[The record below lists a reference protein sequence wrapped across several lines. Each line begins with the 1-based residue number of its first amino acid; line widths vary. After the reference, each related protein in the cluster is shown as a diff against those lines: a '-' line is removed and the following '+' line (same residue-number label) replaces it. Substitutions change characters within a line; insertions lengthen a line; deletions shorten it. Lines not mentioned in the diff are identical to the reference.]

1 MHPALR
7 LGARRTLDGKTLVGP
22 FDLASHHLL
31 THAVVVGMTGSGK
44 TGLVTVMVE
53 EALRAGIPS
62 LVFDIKGD
70 LPNLAL
76 AFPSFDPA
84 AMRPWVEPAPND
96 ADGVADDPLVHAA
109 IEARR
114 RGLSQSGIG
123 EKELAEYAARTHV
136 RVITPG
142 SDAGEPVH
150 LFSALERRSTRW
162 DDDVAGARATLSAA
176 VSLVLRLIG
185 RPGEPGR
192 SREHAL
198 ISVLAERRLSRGDDY
213 PLEALVADVL
223 EPPIDAIGAMAMDE
237 FLSSRARRE
246 LAADLNALLASPQF
260 RAWRSGPTLDVASWM
275 EPLIVA
281 PAMGVVHAA
290 NGANGANGGNSGN
303 GANGANGIHGAN
315 GANGANG
322 SNGANGALGAH
333 GKTVGAPPSART
345 PVTIVSVAHLDDDER
360 VLVLGVILEEVLT
373 WVRSLQGSQRLRAL
387 IVFDELY
394 GFLPPHPAS
403 PPTKRPLVAL
413 MKQARA
419 YGVGCVLATQNP
431 MDLDYRALSNAG
443 TWCLGRLQTDAD
455 RARVLEGLGE
465 DKKKSQLGALVK
477 ALGPRWFVV
486 RDAKTSALSL
496 LYPRWAM
503 SYLRGPMTGA
513 EIRAARG
520 AQTPLS

>member
-1 MHPALR
+1 MHPSLR

-84 AMRPWVEPAPND
+84 AMRRWVEPAPND
-96 ADGVADDPLVHAA
+96 DDGIADDPLVHAA
-109 IEARR
+109 VEARR
-114 RGLSQSGIG
+114 KGLSQSGIG
-123 EKELAEYAARTHV
+123 EQELSDYAARTHV

-142 SDAGEPVH
+142 SDAGESVH
-150 LFSALERRSTRW
+150 LFSAIERRSSRW
-162 DDDVAGARATLSAA
+162 DDDLAGARATLSAA

-198 ISVLAERRLSRGDDY
+198 VSVLAELRLSRGDDY

-223 EPPIDAIGAMAMDE
+223 EPPIDAIGAMSMDE
-237 FLSSRARRE
+237 FMSSRTRRE

-260 RAWRSGPTLDVASWM
+260 RAWRTGPTLDVASWM
-275 EPLIVA
+275 A
-281 PAMGVVHAA
+281 PAIDERG
-290 NGANGANGGNSGN
+290 
-303 GANGANGIHGAN
+303 
-315 GANGANG
+315 
-322 SNGANGALGAH
+322 
-333 GKTVGAPPSART
+333 TERT
-345 PVTIVSVAHLDDDER
+345 PVTIISVAHLDDDER

-373 WVRSLQGSQRLRAL
+373 WVRSLQGSQRLRAM

-394 GFLPPHPAS
+394 GFLPPHPAN

-465 DKKKSQLGALVK
+465 DKKKSKLGALVK
-477 ALGPRWFVV
+477 VLGSRWFVV
-486 RDAKTSALSL
+486 RDAKTSELSL

-513 EIRAARG
+513 EIRAAREMS
-520 AQTPLS
+520 TLSR